1 MEALS
6 SGKDEVMGKDSS
18 SERRERILQ
27 RAMGRTS
34 PWIAREDPLRR
45 VPSEPEFRLGNEAG
59 ADAANE
65 DAPTTPSLLFSGRDP
80 SGSSTLLTDQGFYSP
95 RLLGCPTLD

>member
-65 DAPTTPSLLFSGRDP
+65 DAPTTRAFSSPVETPPVPQHSSRIRVSTIP
-80 SGSSTLLTDQGFYSP
+80 GSFGCSTLD
-95 RLLGCPTLD
+95 